1 MDLLEQYFPNL
12 SYEQIQQFSQLNIL
26 FRDLNVKI
34 NLVSRKDID
43 FLVERHIIHSL
54 AIAKFHRFKT
64 KTEILDVGTGG
75 GFPGIP
81 LSIFFPNVKFYL
93 IDSIGKK
100 IDAVQNGMIALNAL
114 SDSENRYSAVI
125 IEDQLPLMDPSNLIK
140 QLEHYSK
147 TPIIA
152 IVRSDK
158 RRSEILT
165 DFENGLSGWF
175 EPKGSSV
182 EHFNDLLDS
191 CYTFINFSRSLNKN
205 QRLQINSHGLGTI
218 LGVSDS
224 MQKIYTLLLQ
234 IQEKDVITI
243 LYGESGTGKNLTAK
257 FMHDTSKRSKKPL
270 ISVNC
275 PAIPS
280 ELLESELFG
289 HEKGSFTGAD
299 EKKDGKFLV
308 ANGGTIFL
316 DEIGDMSTS
325 LQAKILRVL
334 ESGEIE
340 RVGGAETHTVNVRV
354 ISATN
359 QDLNEKIKEGK
370 FREDL
375 FHRINVFPV
384 TLPPLRERK
393 VDIPLLTYAIF
404 KALKKKHNL
413 NVSYIEPKAI
423 DRLIDYSWP
432 GNVREL
438 ENTLE
443 RALLIC
449 NDKFLTEKDLGAVLD
464 EKEEVIE
471 SQKEPEP
478 DETITD
484 EQQQESIKPK
494 FEEPDGISNDLKN
507 EKIESPKI
515 ATLKE
520 IEMEAIKSSVER
532 NKWNMTT
539 TAEELGI
546 SRMTLYRKLEQYGL
560 RGKE

>member
-1 MDLLEQYFPNL
+1 MADPILYVGDSLDIK
-12 SYEQIQQFSQLNIL
+12 QILNESS
-26 FRDLNVKI
+26 KQ
-34 NLVSRKDID
+34 
-43 FLVERHIIHSL
+43 
-54 AIAKFHRFKT
+54 
-64 KTEILDVGTGG
+64 
-75 GFPGIP
+75 
-81 LSIFFPNVKFYL
+81 
-93 IDSIGKK
+93 

-114 SDSENRYSAVI
+114 SDSANKYSAVI

-158 RRSEILT
+158 RRSEILN

-175 EPKGSSV
+175 EPKRSSI

-191 CYTFINFSRSLNKN
+191 CNTFINFSRGLNKN
-205 QRLQINSHGLGTI
+205 HRLQINSHGLGTI

-257 FMHDTSKRSKKPL
+257 FMHDTSKRNKKPL

-299 EKKDGKFLV
+299 EKKDGKFLI

-404 KALKKKHNL
+404 KTLKKKHNL
-413 NVSYIEPKAI
+413 SVSYIGPKAI

-449 NDKFLTEKDLGAVLD
+449 NNKYLTEKDLGSVLD
-464 EKEEVIE
+464 EKETAIE
-471 SQKEPEP
+471 SQKEPVKNEIV
-478 DETITD
+478 D
-484 EQQQESIKPK
+484 K
-494 FEEPDGISNDLKN
+494 DLKEINTPSVN
-507 EKIESPKI
+507 ETHHSSNIETVIEQVSTQKI

-560 RGKE
+560 RSKEQ

>member
-1 MDLLEQYFPNL
+1 MDPILYVGDSFDIKQV
-12 SYEQIQQFSQLNIL
+12 LNE
-26 FRDLNVKI
+26 
-34 NLVSRKDID
+34 S
-43 FLVERHIIHSL
+43 
-54 AIAKFHRFKT
+54 
-64 KTEILDVGTGG
+64 
-75 GFPGIP
+75 
-81 LSIFFPNVKFYL
+81 
-93 IDSIGKK
+93 GKK

-114 SDSENRYSAVI
+114 SDSENKYSAVI

-165 DFENGLSGWF
+165 DFDNGLSGWF

-182 EHFNDLLDS
+182 EHFNNLLDS
-191 CYTFINFSRSLNKN
+191 CYTFINFSRALNKN

-257 FMHDTSKRSKKPL
+257 FMHDTSKRNKKPL

-413 NVSYIEPKAI
+413 NVSYIAPKAI

-449 NDKFLTEKDLGAVLD
+449 NNKFLTEKDLGAVLD

-478 DETITD
+478 VETKVD
-484 EQQQESIKPK
+484 EQQQETIKPK
-494 FEEPDGISNDLKN
+494 IEEPNNLSNDLN
-507 EKIESPKI
+507 SETLEPPKI

>member
-1 MDLLEQYFPNL
+1 MIDP
-12 SYEQIQQFSQLNIL
+12 IL
-26 FRDLNVKI
+26 Y
-34 NLVSRKDID
+34 
-43 FLVERHIIHSL
+43 
-54 AIAKFHRFKT
+54 
-64 KTEILDVGTGG
+64 VG
-75 GFPGIP
+75 
-81 LSIFFPNVKFYL
+81 
-93 IDSIGKK
+93 DSIDIKQILNESGKK

-114 SDSENRYSAVI
+114 ADSENRYSAVI

-165 DFENGLSGWF
+165 DFDNGLSGWF

-182 EHFNDLLDS
+182 EHFNELIDS
-191 CYTFINFSRSLNKN
+191 CSTFINFSRGLNKN
-205 QRLQINSHGLGTI
+205 QRRQINSHGLSTI

-270 ISVNC
+270 VSVNC

-340 RVGGAETHTVNVRV
+340 RVGGAETHKVDVRV

-359 QDLNEKIKEGK
+359 QDLNEKIKEGD

-404 KALKKKHNL
+404 KALKKKHSL
-413 NVSYIEPKAI
+413 NVAYIAPKAI

-449 NDKFLTEKDLGAVLD
+449 NNKYLTEEDLGSVLD
-464 EKEEVIE
+464 EKETIIE
-471 SQKEPEP
+471 AQKEPATIEP
-478 DETITD
+478 GLE
-484 EQQQESIKPK
+484 
-494 FEEPDGISNDLKN
+494 EEPEKSPSVSSDAVIKTVTDSNPVL
-507 EKIESPKI
+507 KI

>member
-1 MDLLEQYFPNL
+1 MDPILYVGDSFDIKQV
-12 SYEQIQQFSQLNIL
+12 LNE
-26 FRDLNVKI
+26 
-34 NLVSRKDID
+34 S
-43 FLVERHIIHSL
+43 
-54 AIAKFHRFKT
+54 
-64 KTEILDVGTGG
+64 
-75 GFPGIP
+75 
-81 LSIFFPNVKFYL
+81 
-93 IDSIGKK
+93 GKK

-114 SDSENRYSAVI
+114 SDSENKYSAVI

-165 DFENGLSGWF
+165 DFDNGLSGWF

-191 CYTFINFSRSLNKN
+191 CYTFINFSRALNKN

-257 FMHDTSKRSKKPL
+257 FMHDTSKRNKKPL

-413 NVSYIEPKAI
+413 NVSYIAPKAI

-449 NDKFLTEKDLGAVLD
+449 NNKFLTEKDLGAVLD

-478 DETITD
+478 VETITD
-484 EQQQESIKPK
+484 EEQQEAIKPK
-494 FEEPDGISNDLKN
+494 FEEPDGISNDLNN

>member
-1 MDLLEQYFPNL
+1 MTDPILYVGD
-12 SYEQIQQFSQLNIL
+12 SSDVKNIL
-26 FRDLNVKI
+26 
-34 NLVSRKDID
+34 
-43 FLVERHIIHSL
+43 VES
-54 AIAKFHRFKT
+54 
-64 KTEILDVGTGG
+64 
-75 GFPGIP
+75 
-81 LSIFFPNVKFYL
+81 N
-93 IDSIGKK
+93 KK

-147 TPIIA
+147 TPVIA
-152 IVRSDK
+152 IIRSDK
-158 RRSEILT
+158 RRSEILN

-175 EPKGSSV
+175 EPKKSSI

-191 CYTFINFSRSLNKN
+191 CNTFINFSRGLNKN
-205 QRLQINSHGLGTI
+205 HRIQINSHGLGTI

-257 FMHDTSKRSKKPL
+257 FMHDTSKRNKKPL

-375 FHRINVFPV
+375 FHRINVFPL

-404 KALKKKHNL
+404 KTLKKKHNL
-413 NVSYIEPKAI
+413 SVSYIGPKAM

-449 NDKFLTEKDLGAVLD
+449 NNKFLTIDDLGSVLD
-464 EKEEVIE
+464 EKEIGIE
-471 SQKEPEP
+471 TKKETFESNIDDQNQDKVVNTSIDKALSQNEN
-478 DETITD
+478 ETTV
-484 EQQQESIKPK
+484 EQI
-494 FEEPDGISNDLKN
+494 F
-507 EKIESPKI
+507 SPKI

-520 IEMEAIKSSVER
+520 IEMEAIKLSVER

>member
-1 MDLLEQYFPNL
+1 MDPVLYVGD
-12 SYEQIQQFSQLNIL
+12 SYDIKQILN
-26 FRDLNVKI
+26 D
-34 NLVSRKDID
+34 SGKD
-43 FLVERHIIHSL
+43 
-54 AIAKFHRFKT
+54 
-64 KTEILDVGTGG
+64 
-75 GFPGIP
+75 
-81 LSIFFPNVKFYL
+81 
-93 IDSIGKK
+93 

-114 SDSENRYSAVI
+114 SDIENKYSAVI

-158 RRSEILT
+158 RRSEILK
-165 DFENGLSGWF
+165 DFDNGLSGWF
-175 EPKGSSV
+175 EPKGSSL
-182 EHFNDLLDS
+182 EHLNDLIDS
-191 CYTFINFSRSLNKN
+191 CSTFINFSRSLSKN
-205 QRLQINSHGLGTI
+205 HRSQINSHGLGTI

-243 LYGESGTGKNLTAK
+243 LYGDSGTGKNLTAK

-340 RVGGAETHTVNVRV
+340 RVGGAETHTVDVRV

-359 QDLNEKIKEGK
+359 QNLNEKIKEGK

-384 TLPPLRERK
+384 TLPPLMERK

-404 KALKKKHNL
+404 KTLKKKHNL

-449 NDKFLTEKDLGAVLD
+449 NNKYLTENDLGSVLD
-464 EKEEVIE
+464 EKETIIDTKKELIDAEVVPTQDQKSTVNSNIE
-471 SQKEPEP
+471 SANTNPENIIP
-478 DETITD
+478 NVIT
-484 EQQQESIKPK
+484 KPQ
-494 FEEPDGISNDLKN
+494 
-507 EKIESPKI
+507 I

-539 TAEELGI
+539 TSEELGI

-560 RGKE
+560 RSKD

>member
-1 MDLLEQYFPNL
+1 MDTILYVGD
-12 SYEQIQQFSQLNIL
+12 SY
-26 FRDLNVKI
+26 DVKE
-34 NLVSRKDID
+34 V
-43 FLVERHIIHSL
+43 L
-54 AIAKFHRFKT
+54 AGSNRR
-64 KTEILDVGTGG
+64 
-75 GFPGIP
+75 
-81 LSIFFPNVKFYL
+81 
-93 IDSIGKK
+93 

-114 SDSENRYSAVI
+114 SDSANKYSAVI

-147 TPIIA
+147 TPVIA

-158 RRSEILT
+158 RREEILT

-175 EPKGSSV
+175 EPKGSSI
-182 EHFNDLLDS
+182 EHFNELLDS
-191 CYTFINFSRSLNKN
+191 CSTFINFSRALSKN
-205 QRLQINSHGLGTI
+205 HRLQINSHGLGTI

-299 EKKDGKFLV
+299 ERKDGKFLI

-340 RVGGAETHTVNVRV
+340 RVGGAETHTVDVRV

-359 QDLNEKIKEGK
+359 QDLNEKIKDGK

-413 NVSYIEPKAI
+413 GVTYIDPKAI

-449 NDKFLTEKDLGAVLD
+449 NNKYLTEDDLGSVLD
-464 EKEEVIE
+464 EKEKNI
-471 SQKEPEP
+471 EPEKQTQAEEVTEDAVTTDASP
-478 DETITD
+478 SELQPQAAETPVT
-484 EQQQESIKPK
+484 
-494 FEEPDGISNDLKN
+494 
-507 EKIESPKI
+507 KI

-560 RGKE
+560 RSKD

>member
-1 MDLLEQYFPNL
+1 MTDP
-12 SYEQIQQFSQLNIL
+12 IL
-26 FRDLNVKI
+26 YVGDSSDVKK
-34 NLVSRKDID
+34 V
-43 FLVERHIIHSL
+43 
-54 AIAKFHRFKT
+54 
-64 KTEILDVGTGG
+64 
-75 GFPGIP
+75 
-81 LSIFFPNVKFYL
+81 L
-93 IDSIGKK
+93 IESNKK

-114 SDSENRYSAVI
+114 SDSENKYSAVI

-147 TPIIA
+147 TPVIA
-152 IVRSDK
+152 IIRSDK
-158 RRSEILT
+158 RRSEILN

-175 EPKGSSV
+175 DPKESSI

-191 CYTFINFSRSLNKN
+191 CNTFINFSRRLNKN
-205 QRLQINSHGLGTI
+205 HRIQINSHGLGTI

-257 FMHDTSKRSKKPL
+257 FMHDTSKRNKKPL

-404 KALKKKHNL
+404 KTLKKKHNL
-413 NVSYIEPKAI
+413 GVSYIGPKAI

-449 NDKFLTEKDLGAVLD
+449 NNKFLTEDDLGSVLD
-464 EKEEVIE
+464 EKETIIE
-471 SQKEPEP
+471 AQKETVENHIDHQDQDKIISPNI
-478 DETITD
+478 DESLRQNKDQTATGQIAST
-484 EQQQESIKPK
+484 
-494 FEEPDGISNDLKN
+494 
-507 EKIESPKI
+507 KI

-520 IEMEAIKSSVER
+520 IEMEAIKSSIER

-539 TAEELGI
+539 TADELGI

-560 RGKE
+560 RGKEQ

>member
-1 MDLLEQYFPNL
+1 MDTILYVGD
-12 SYEQIQQFSQLNIL
+12 SY
-26 FRDLNVKI
+26 DVKE
-34 NLVSRKDID
+34 V
-43 FLVERHIIHSL
+43 L
-54 AIAKFHRFKT
+54 AGSNRR
-64 KTEILDVGTGG
+64 
-75 GFPGIP
+75 
-81 LSIFFPNVKFYL
+81 
-93 IDSIGKK
+93 

-114 SDSENRYSAVI
+114 SDSANKYSAVI

-147 TPIIA
+147 TPVIA

-158 RRSEILT
+158 RREEILT

-175 EPKGSSV
+175 EPKGSSI
-182 EHFNDLLDS
+182 EHFNELLDNCNTFIGCS
-191 CYTFINFSRSLNKN
+191 TFINFSRALSKN

-299 EKKDGKFLV
+299 ERKDGKFLI

-340 RVGGAETHTVNVRV
+340 RVGGAETHTVDVRV

-359 QDLNEKIKEGK
+359 QDLNEKIKDGK

-413 NVSYIEPKAI
+413 GVTYIDPKAI

-449 NDKFLTEKDLGAVLD
+449 NNKYLTEDDLGSVLD
-464 EKEEVIE
+464 EKEKNIAPEKQTQAEEVTE
-471 SQKEPEP
+471 DAVTTDASPSELQPQAA
-478 DETITD
+478 ETPVT
-484 EQQQESIKPK
+484 
-494 FEEPDGISNDLKN
+494 
-507 EKIESPKI
+507 KI

-560 RGKE
+560 RSKD

>member
-1 MDLLEQYFPNL
+1 MTDP
-12 SYEQIQQFSQLNIL
+12 IL
-26 FRDLNVKI
+26 Y
-34 NLVSRKDID
+34 
-43 FLVERHIIHSL
+43 
-54 AIAKFHRFKT
+54 
-64 KTEILDVGTGG
+64 VG
-75 GFPGIP
+75 
-81 LSIFFPNVKFYL
+81 
-93 IDSIGKK
+93 DSIDIKQILNESGKK
-100 IDAVQNGMIALNAL
+100 IDTVQNGMIALNAL
-114 SDSENRYSAVI
+114 ADSENRYSAVI

-165 DFENGLSGWF
+165 DFDNGLSGWF

-182 EHFNDLLDS
+182 EHFNELIDS
-191 CYTFINFSRSLNKN
+191 CSTFINFSRGLNKN
-205 QRLQINSHGLGTI
+205 QRRQINSHGLSTI

-270 ISVNC
+270 VSVNC

-340 RVGGAETHTVNVRV
+340 RVGGAETHTVDVRV

-359 QDLNEKIKEGK
+359 QDLNEKIKEGD

-404 KALKKKHNL
+404 KSLKKKHSL
-413 NVSYIEPKAI
+413 NVAYIAPKAI

-449 NDKFLTEKDLGAVLD
+449 NNKYLTEEDLGSVLD
-464 EKEEVIE
+464 EKETIIE
-471 SQKEPEP
+471 AQKEPATIEP
-478 DETITD
+478 GLE
-484 EQQQESIKPK
+484 
-494 FEEPDGISNDLKN
+494 EEPEKSPSVSSDAVIETVTDSNPVL
-507 EKIESPKI
+507 KI

>member
-1 MDLLEQYFPNL
+1 MDPILYVGDSFDIKQV
-12 SYEQIQQFSQLNIL
+12 LNE
-26 FRDLNVKI
+26 
-34 NLVSRKDID
+34 S
-43 FLVERHIIHSL
+43 
-54 AIAKFHRFKT
+54 
-64 KTEILDVGTGG
+64 
-75 GFPGIP
+75 
-81 LSIFFPNVKFYL
+81 
-93 IDSIGKK
+93 GKK

-114 SDSENRYSAVI
+114 SDSENKYSAVI

-165 DFENGLSGWF
+165 DFDNGLSGWF

-182 EHFNDLLDS
+182 EHFNNLLDS
-191 CYTFINFSRSLNKN
+191 CYTFINFSRALNKN

-413 NVSYIEPKAI
+413 NVSYIAPKAI

-449 NDKFLTEKDLGAVLD
+449 NNKFLTEKDLGAVLD

-478 DETITD
+478 VETIID
-484 EQQQESIKPK
+484 EQQQEAIKPK
-494 FEEPDGISNDLKN
+494 FEEPDGISNNLNN

>member
-1 MDLLEQYFPNL
+1 MDPILYVGDSFDIKQV
-12 SYEQIQQFSQLNIL
+12 LNE
-26 FRDLNVKI
+26 
-34 NLVSRKDID
+34 S
-43 FLVERHIIHSL
+43 
-54 AIAKFHRFKT
+54 
-64 KTEILDVGTGG
+64 
-75 GFPGIP
+75 
-81 LSIFFPNVKFYL
+81 
-93 IDSIGKK
+93 GKK

-114 SDSENRYSAVI
+114 SDSENKYSAVI

-165 DFENGLSGWF
+165 DFDNGLSGWF

-182 EHFNDLLDS
+182 EHFNNLLDS
-191 CYTFINFSRSLNKN
+191 CYTFINFSRALNKN

-257 FMHDTSKRSKKPL
+257 FMHDTSKRNKKPL

-413 NVSYIEPKAI
+413 NVSYIAPKAI

-449 NDKFLTEKDLGAVLD
+449 NNKFLTEEDLGAVLD

-471 SQKEPEP
+471 SQKVPEHV
-478 DETITD
+478 ENIVD
-484 EQQQESIKPK
+484 EQQQGAVKPK
-494 FEEPDGISNDLKN
+494 FEEPDSISNDLKN
-507 EKIESPKI
+507 EEIESHKI

>member
-1 MDLLEQYFPNL
+1 MDTVLYVGDSF
-12 SYEQIQQFSQLNIL
+12 
-26 FRDLNVKI
+26 
-34 NLVSRKDID
+34 DIKQTVAESD
-43 FLVERHIIHSL
+43 
-54 AIAKFHRFKT
+54 
-64 KTEILDVGTGG
+64 
-75 GFPGIP
+75 
-81 LSIFFPNVKFYL
+81 
-93 IDSIGKK
+93 KK

-114 SDSENRYSAVI
+114 SDRANKYSAVI

-147 TPIIA
+147 TPVIA
-152 IVRSDK
+152 IIRSDK
-158 RRSEILT
+158 RRSEILA

-182 EHFNDLLDS
+182 EHFNELLNS
-191 CYTFINFSRSLNKN
+191 CSTFISFSRGLSKN
-205 QRLQINSHGLGTI
+205 QRLQVNSHGLGTI

-243 LYGESGTGKNLTAK
+243 LHGESGTGKNLTAK
-257 FMHDTSKRSKKPL
+257 FMHDTSKRSKNPL

-299 EKKDGKFLV
+299 ERKDGKFLI

-316 DEIGDMSTS
+316 DEIGDMSSS

-340 RVGGAETHTVNVRV
+340 RVGGAETHIVDVRV

-359 QDLNEKIKEGK
+359 QDLNEKIQEGK

-375 FHRINVFPV
+375 YHRINVFPV
-384 TLPPLRERK
+384 TLPPLRDRK

-404 KALKKKHNL
+404 KLLKKKHNL
-413 NVSYIEPKAI
+413 SVSYISPKAI

-449 NDKFLTEKDLGAVLD
+449 NNTYLTEKDLGSVLD
-464 EKEEVIE
+464 EKENTIATVKKTIIDQETQETDANEITQTE
-471 SQKEPEP
+471 SQKTPKA
-478 DETITD
+478 IT
-484 EQQQESIKPK
+484 
-494 FEEPDGISNDLKN
+494 
-507 EKIESPKI
+507 KI

-520 IEMEAIKSSVER
+520 IEMEAIKLSVER
-532 NKWNMTT
+532 NKWNMTI

-560 RGKE
+560 RSKN

>member
-1 MDLLEQYFPNL
+1 MIDPILYVGDSFDVK
-12 SYEQIQQFSQLNIL
+12 QILNE
-26 FRDLNVKI
+26 
-34 NLVSRKDID
+34 S
-43 FLVERHIIHSL
+43 
-54 AIAKFHRFKT
+54 
-64 KTEILDVGTGG
+64 
-75 GFPGIP
+75 
-81 LSIFFPNVKFYL
+81 
-93 IDSIGKK
+93 GKR

-114 SDSENRYSAVI
+114 ADSENRYSAVI

-165 DFENGLSGWF
+165 DFDNGLSGWF

-182 EHFNDLLDS
+182 EHFNELIDS
-191 CYTFINFSRSLNKN
+191 CSTFINFSRGLNKN
-205 QRLQINSHGLGTI
+205 QRRQINSHGLSTI

-270 ISVNC
+270 VSVNC

-340 RVGGAETHTVNVRV
+340 RVGGAETHTVDVRV

-359 QDLNEKIKEGK
+359 QDLNEKIKEGE

-384 TLPPLRERK
+384 TLPPLRDRK

-404 KALKKKHNL
+404 KSLKKKHSL
-413 NVSYIEPKAI
+413 NVAYIAPKAI

-449 NDKFLTEKDLGAVLD
+449 NNKYLTEEDLGAVLD
-464 EKEEVIE
+464 EKETIIDA
-471 SQKEPEP
+471 QKERDTIKPGLEEEPEKNP
-478 DETITD
+478 PLNSDAVVETITD
-484 EQQQESIKPK
+484 
-494 FEEPDGISNDLKN
+494 SNPIL
-507 EKIESPKI
+507 KI

-520 IEMEAIKSSVER
+520 IEMDAIKSSVER
-532 NKWNMTT
+532 NKWNMTS

>member
-1 MDLLEQYFPNL
+1 MDTVLYVGDSF
-12 SYEQIQQFSQLNIL
+12 
-26 FRDLNVKI
+26 
-34 NLVSRKDID
+34 DIKQTVAESD
-43 FLVERHIIHSL
+43 
-54 AIAKFHRFKT
+54 
-64 KTEILDVGTGG
+64 
-75 GFPGIP
+75 
-81 LSIFFPNVKFYL
+81 
-93 IDSIGKK
+93 KK

-114 SDSENRYSAVI
+114 SDRGNKYSAVI

-147 TPIIA
+147 TPVIA
-152 IVRSDK
+152 IIRSDK
-158 RRSEILT
+158 RRSEILA

-182 EHFNDLLDS
+182 EHFNELLNS
-191 CYTFINFSRSLNKN
+191 CSTFISFSRGLSKN
-205 QRLQINSHGLGTI
+205 QRLQVNSHGLGTI

-243 LYGESGTGKNLTAK
+243 LHGESGTGKNLTAK
-257 FMHDTSKRSKKPL
+257 FMHDTSKRSKNPL

-299 EKKDGKFLV
+299 ERKDGKFLI

-316 DEIGDMSTS
+316 DEIGDMSSS

-340 RVGGAETHTVNVRV
+340 RVGGAETHIVDVRV

-359 QDLNEKIKEGK
+359 QDLNEKIQEGK

-375 FHRINVFPV
+375 YHRINVFPV
-384 TLPPLRERK
+384 TLPPLRDRK

-404 KALKKKHNL
+404 KLLKKKHNL
-413 NVSYIEPKAI
+413 SVSYISPKAI

-449 NDKFLTEKDLGAVLD
+449 NNTYLTEKDLGSVLD
-464 EKEEVIE
+464 EKENTIATVKKTIIDQETQETDANEITQTE
-471 SQKEPEP
+471 SQKTPKA
-478 DETITD
+478 IT
-484 EQQQESIKPK
+484 
-494 FEEPDGISNDLKN
+494 
-507 EKIESPKI
+507 KI

-520 IEMEAIKSSVER
+520 IEMEAIKLSVER
-532 NKWNMTT
+532 NKWNMTI

-560 RGKE
+560 RSKN

>member
-1 MDLLEQYFPNL
+1 MDPILYVGDSFDIKQV
-12 SYEQIQQFSQLNIL
+12 LNE
-26 FRDLNVKI
+26 
-34 NLVSRKDID
+34 S
-43 FLVERHIIHSL
+43 
-54 AIAKFHRFKT
+54 
-64 KTEILDVGTGG
+64 
-75 GFPGIP
+75 
-81 LSIFFPNVKFYL
+81 
-93 IDSIGKK
+93 GKK

-114 SDSENRYSAVI
+114 SDSENKYSAVI

-158 RRSEILT
+158 RRSEILI
-165 DFENGLSGWF
+165 DFDNGLSGWF

-182 EHFNDLLDS
+182 EHFNNLLDS
-191 CYTFINFSRSLNKN
+191 CYTFINFSRALNKN

-257 FMHDTSKRSKKPL
+257 FMHDTSKRNKKPL

-404 KALKKKHNL
+404 KTLKKKHNL
-413 NVSYIEPKAI
+413 NVSYIAPKAI

-443 RALLIC
+443 RSLLIC
-449 NDKFLTEKDLGAVLD
+449 NNKYLTEKDLGAVLD

-471 SQKEPEP
+471 SQKESEP
-478 DETITD
+478 VETTAD
-484 EQQQESIKPK
+484 EQQKETIKPK
-494 FEEPDGISNDLKN
+494 FEETDGLSNDLNN
-507 EKIESPKI
+507 EKIETPKI

>member
-1 MDLLEQYFPNL
+1 MADPILYVGDSLDIK
-12 SYEQIQQFSQLNIL
+12 QILNESS
-26 FRDLNVKI
+26 KQ
-34 NLVSRKDID
+34 
-43 FLVERHIIHSL
+43 
-54 AIAKFHRFKT
+54 
-64 KTEILDVGTGG
+64 
-75 GFPGIP
+75 
-81 LSIFFPNVKFYL
+81 
-93 IDSIGKK
+93 

-114 SDSENRYSAVI
+114 SDSANKYSAVI

-158 RRSEILT
+158 RRSEILN

-175 EPKGSSV
+175 EPKRSSI

-191 CYTFINFSRSLNKN
+191 CNTFINFSRGLNKN
-205 QRLQINSHGLGTI
+205 HRLQINSHGLGTI

-257 FMHDTSKRSKKPL
+257 FMHDTSKRNKKPL

-299 EKKDGKFLV
+299 EKKDGKFLI

-404 KALKKKHNL
+404 KTLKKKHNL
-413 NVSYIEPKAI
+413 SVSYIGPKAI

-449 NDKFLTEKDLGAVLD
+449 NNKYLTEKDLGSVLD
-464 EKEEVIE
+464 EKETAIE
-471 SQKEPEP
+471 SQKEPVTSEIV
-478 DETITD
+478 D
-484 EQQQESIKPK
+484 K
-494 FEEPDGISNDLKN
+494 DLKEINTPSVN
-507 EKIESPKI
+507 ETHHSSNIETVIEQVSTQKI

-560 RGKE
+560 RSKEQ

>member
-1 MDLLEQYFPNL
+1 MIDPILYVGDSFDVK
-12 SYEQIQQFSQLNIL
+12 QILNES
-26 FRDLNVKI
+26 D
-34 NLVSRKDID
+34 
-43 FLVERHIIHSL
+43 
-54 AIAKFHRFKT
+54 
-64 KTEILDVGTGG
+64 
-75 GFPGIP
+75 
-81 LSIFFPNVKFYL
+81 
-93 IDSIGKK
+93 KK

-114 SDSENRYSAVI
+114 ADSENRYSAVI

-165 DFENGLSGWF
+165 DFDNGLSGWF

-182 EHFNDLLDS
+182 EHLNELIDS
-191 CYTFINFSRSLNKN
+191 CSTFINFSRGLNKN
-205 QRLQINSHGLGTI
+205 QRQQINSHGLSTI

-270 ISVNC
+270 VSVNC

-340 RVGGAETHTVNVRV
+340 RVGGAETHTVDVRV

-359 QDLNEKIKEGK
+359 QDLNEKIKEGE

-404 KALKKKHNL
+404 KSLKKKHSL
-413 NVSYIEPKAI
+413 DVAYIAPKAI

-449 NDKFLTEKDLGAVLD
+449 NNKYLTEEDLGSVLD
-464 EKEEVIE
+464 EKETIIE
-471 SQKEPEP
+471 AQKEPTTIEHALEKESERSSSLNS
-478 DETITD
+478 DAVIETITD
-484 EQQQESIKPK
+484 
-494 FEEPDGISNDLKN
+494 SNPVL
-507 EKIESPKI
+507 KI

-560 RGKE
+560 RGKD

>member
-1 MDLLEQYFPNL
+1 
-12 SYEQIQQFSQLNIL
+12 
-26 FRDLNVKI
+26 
-34 NLVSRKDID
+34 
-43 FLVERHIIHSL
+43 
-54 AIAKFHRFKT
+54 
-64 KTEILDVGTGG
+64 
-75 GFPGIP
+75 
-81 LSIFFPNVKFYL
+81 
-93 IDSIGKK
+93 
-100 IDAVQNGMIALNAL
+100 
-114 SDSENRYSAVI
+114 
-125 IEDQLPLMDPSNLIK
+125 
-140 QLEHYSK
+140 
-147 TPIIA
+147 
-152 IVRSDK
+152 
-158 RRSEILT
+158 
-165 DFENGLSGWF
+165 
-175 EPKGSSV
+175 
-182 EHFNDLLDS
+182 
-191 CYTFINFSRSLNKN
+191 
-205 QRLQINSHGLGTI
+205 
-218 LGVSDS
+218 
-224 MQKIYTLLLQ
+224 
-234 IQEKDVITI
+234 
-243 LYGESGTGKNLTAK
+243 
-257 FMHDTSKRSKKPL
+257 MHDTSKRSKKPL

-299 EKKDGKFLV
+299 ERKDGKFLI

-340 RVGGAETHTVNVRV
+340 RVGGAETHTVDVRV

-359 QDLNEKIKEGK
+359 QDLNEKIKDGK

-384 TLPPLRERK
+384 TLPPLRERR

-413 NVSYIEPKAI
+413 SVTYINPKAI

-449 NDKFLTEKDLGAVLD
+449 NNKYLTEDDLGSVLD
-464 EKEEVIE
+464 EKEKNI
-471 SQKEPEP
+471 EPEK
-478 DETITD
+478 
-484 EQQQESIKPK
+484 QNQA
-494 FEEPDGISNDLKN
+494 EEIAEDAVTTG
-507 EKIESPKI
+507 ESPADLQPQVAETLVTKI

-560 RGKE
+560 RSKD

>member
-1 MDLLEQYFPNL
+1 
-12 SYEQIQQFSQLNIL
+12 
-26 FRDLNVKI
+26 
-34 NLVSRKDID
+34 
-43 FLVERHIIHSL
+43 
-54 AIAKFHRFKT
+54 
-64 KTEILDVGTGG
+64 
-75 GFPGIP
+75 
-81 LSIFFPNVKFYL
+81 
-93 IDSIGKK
+93 
-100 IDAVQNGMIALNAL
+100 
-114 SDSENRYSAVI
+114 
-125 IEDQLPLMDPSNLIK
+125 MDPSNLIK

-147 TPIIA
+147 TPVIA

-158 RRSEILT
+158 RREEILT

-175 EPKGSSV
+175 EPKGSSI
-182 EHFNDLLDS
+182 EHFNELLDS
-191 CYTFINFSRSLNKN
+191 CSTFINFSRGLGKN
-205 QRLQINSHGLGTI
+205 HRLQINSHGLGTI

-299 EKKDGKFLV
+299 ERKDGKFLI

-340 RVGGAETHTVNVRV
+340 RVGGAETHTVDVRV

-359 QDLNEKIKEGK
+359 QDLNEKIKDGK

-384 TLPPLRERK
+384 TLPPLRERR

-413 NVSYIEPKAI
+413 SVAYIDPKAI

-449 NDKFLTEKDLGAVLD
+449 NNKYLKEDDLGSVLD
-464 EKEEVIE
+464 EKENNIDQDKQPQVEVITE
-471 SQKEPEP
+471 
-478 DETITD
+478 DAVATD
-484 EQQQESIKPK
+484 E
-494 FEEPDGISNDLKN
+494 
-507 EKIESPKI
+507 SPVALQPQVPETPVTKI

-520 IEMEAIKSSVER
+520 IEMEAIKSSIER

-560 RGKE
+560 RSKDQ

>member
-1 MDLLEQYFPNL
+1 MDTILYVGD
-12 SYEQIQQFSQLNIL
+12 SYDVKQI
-26 FRDLNVKI
+26 
-34 NLVSRKDID
+34 
-43 FLVERHIIHSL
+43 
-54 AIAKFHRFKT
+54 IA
-64 KTEILDVGTGG
+64 E
-75 GFPGIP
+75 
-81 LSIFFPNVKFYL
+81 SN
-93 IDSIGKK
+93 KK

-114 SDSENRYSAVI
+114 SDSENKYSAVI

-158 RRSEILT
+158 RRAEILT

-175 EPKGSSV
+175 EPKESSI
-182 EHFNDLLDS
+182 EHFNHLLDS
-191 CYTFINFSRSLNKN
+191 CSTFIGFSRALSKN
-205 QRLQINSHGLGTI
+205 HRIQINSHGLGTI

-257 FMHDTSKRSKKPL
+257 FMHDTSKRNKKPL

-299 EKKDGKFLV
+299 ERKDGKFLI

-316 DEIGDMSTS
+316 DEIGDMSSS

-340 RVGGAETHTVNVRV
+340 RVGGAETHTVDVRV

-359 QDLNEKIKEGK
+359 QDLNTKINDGT

-384 TLPPLRERK
+384 TLPPLRDRK

-404 KALKKKHNL
+404 KTLKKKHNL
-413 NVSYIEPKAI
+413 SVSYIDPKAI

-449 NDKFLTEKDLGAVLD
+449 NNKYLDEKDLGSVLD
-464 EKEEVIE
+464 EKE
-471 SQKEPEP
+471 
-478 DETITD
+478 TIIND
-484 EQQQESIKPK
+484 SIKIGESETTQETLINQTDK
-494 FEEPDGISNDLKN
+494 QKTEEKTLTIKTT
-507 EKIESPKI
+507 KI

-520 IEMEAIKSSVER
+520 IEMEAIKSSIER

>member
-1 MDLLEQYFPNL
+1 MIDP
-12 SYEQIQQFSQLNIL
+12 IL
-26 FRDLNVKI
+26 Y
-34 NLVSRKDID
+34 
-43 FLVERHIIHSL
+43 
-54 AIAKFHRFKT
+54 
-64 KTEILDVGTGG
+64 VG
-75 GFPGIP
+75 
-81 LSIFFPNVKFYL
+81 
-93 IDSIGKK
+93 DSIDIKQILNESGKK

-114 SDSENRYSAVI
+114 ADSENRYSAVI

-165 DFENGLSGWF
+165 DFDNGLSGWF

-182 EHFNDLLDS
+182 EHFNELIDS
-191 CYTFINFSRSLNKN
+191 CSTFINFSRGLNKN
-205 QRLQINSHGLGTI
+205 QRRQINSHGLSTI

-270 ISVNC
+270 VSVNC

-340 RVGGAETHTVNVRV
+340 RVGGAETHKVDVRV

-359 QDLNEKIKEGK
+359 QDLNEKIKEGD

-404 KALKKKHNL
+404 KSLKKKHSL
-413 NVSYIEPKAI
+413 NVAYIAPKAI

-449 NDKFLTEKDLGAVLD
+449 NNKYLTEKDLGAVLD
-464 EKEEVIE
+464 EKETIIE
-471 SQKEPEP
+471 AQKEPTTI
-478 DETITD
+478 ETGL
-484 EQQQESIKPK
+484 E
-494 FEEPDGISNDLKN
+494 EEPEKSPSVSSDAVIETVTDSNPVL
-507 EKIESPKI
+507 KI

>member
-1 MDLLEQYFPNL
+1 MDTILYVGD
-12 SYEQIQQFSQLNIL
+12 SY
-26 FRDLNVKI
+26 DVKE
-34 NLVSRKDID
+34 V
-43 FLVERHIIHSL
+43 L
-54 AIAKFHRFKT
+54 AGSNRR
-64 KTEILDVGTGG
+64 
-75 GFPGIP
+75 
-81 LSIFFPNVKFYL
+81 
-93 IDSIGKK
+93 

-114 SDSENRYSAVI
+114 SDSANKYSAVI

-147 TPIIA
+147 TPVIA

-158 RRSEILT
+158 RREEILT

-175 EPKGSSV
+175 EPKRSSI
-182 EHFNDLLDS
+182 EHFNELLDS
-191 CYTFINFSRSLNKN
+191 CSTFINFSRALSKN
-205 QRLQINSHGLGTI
+205 HRLQTNSHGLGTI

-299 EKKDGKFLV
+299 ERKDGKFLI

-340 RVGGAETHTVNVRV
+340 RVGGAETHTVDVRV

-359 QDLNEKIKEGK
+359 QDLNEKIKDGK

-413 NVSYIEPKAI
+413 AVTYIDPNAI

-449 NDKFLTEKDLGAVLD
+449 NNKYLTEDDLGSVLD
-464 EKEEVIE
+464 EKEKNI
-471 SQKEPEP
+471 EPEKQTQAKEVTEDAVTTDASP
-478 DETITD
+478 SELQPQATETPIT
-484 EQQQESIKPK
+484 
-494 FEEPDGISNDLKN
+494 
-507 EKIESPKI
+507 KI

-560 RGKE
+560 RSKD

>member
-1 MDLLEQYFPNL
+1 MDPILYVGDSFDIK
-12 SYEQIQQFSQLNIL
+12 QILNE
-26 FRDLNVKI
+26 
-34 NLVSRKDID
+34 S
-43 FLVERHIIHSL
+43 
-54 AIAKFHRFKT
+54 
-64 KTEILDVGTGG
+64 
-75 GFPGIP
+75 
-81 LSIFFPNVKFYL
+81 
-93 IDSIGKK
+93 GKK

-114 SDSENRYSAVI
+114 SDSENKYSAVM

-158 RRSEILT
+158 RRSEILN
-165 DFENGLSGWF
+165 DFDNGLSGWF

-182 EHFNDLLDS
+182 EHFDNLLDS
-191 CYTFINFSRSLNKN
+191 CYTFINFSRALNKN

-413 NVSYIEPKAI
+413 NVSYIAPKAI

-449 NDKFLTEKDLGAVLD
+449 NNKFLTEKDLGAVLD

-471 SQKEPEP
+471 SQKELDPV
-478 DETITD
+478 ETKVD
-484 EQQQESIKPK
+484 EQQKETIKPK
-494 FEEPDGISNDLKN
+494 IEELDNLSNDLN
-507 EKIESPKI
+507 SGKIEPLKI

>member
-1 MDLLEQYFPNL
+1 MDTILYVGDSFDIK
-12 SYEQIQQFSQLNIL
+12 QILTSS
-26 FRDLNVKI
+26 D
-34 NLVSRKDID
+34 
-43 FLVERHIIHSL
+43 
-54 AIAKFHRFKT
+54 
-64 KTEILDVGTGG
+64 
-75 GFPGIP
+75 
-81 LSIFFPNVKFYL
+81 
-93 IDSIGKK
+93 KK
-100 IDAVQNGMIALNAL
+100 IDAVQNGMIAMNAL
-114 SDSENRYSAVI
+114 SDSANKYGAVL

-158 RRSEILT
+158 RRQEILA

-175 EPKGSSV
+175 EPKASSV
-182 EHFNDLLDS
+182 EHFNALLDNCS
-191 CYTFINFSRSLNKN
+191 TFIGFSRGLSKD
-205 QRLQINSHGLGTI
+205 QRIQINSHGLGTI
-218 LGVSDS
+218 LGVSES

-257 FMHDTSKRSKKPL
+257 FMHDTSKRNKKPL

-299 EKKDGKFLV
+299 ERKDGKFLI

-316 DEIGDMSTS
+316 DEIGDMSSS

-340 RVGGAETHTVNVRV
+340 RVGGAETHTVDVRV

-384 TLPPLRERK
+384 TLPPLRDRN

-413 NVSYIEPKAI
+413 SVSYIGPKAI

-449 NDKFLTEKDLGAVLD
+449 NNKYLTEEDLGAVLD
-464 EKEEVIE
+464 EKQTTIDSDKETAEKETTQEEATAN
-471 SQKEPEP
+471 
-478 DETITD
+478 ETATEAQPQEISITT
-484 EQQQESIKPK
+484 
-494 FEEPDGISNDLKN
+494 
-507 EKIESPKI
+507 KI

-560 RGKE
+560 RGKD

>member
-1 MDLLEQYFPNL
+1 MDPILYVGDSFDIKQV
-12 SYEQIQQFSQLNIL
+12 LNE
-26 FRDLNVKI
+26 
-34 NLVSRKDID
+34 S
-43 FLVERHIIHSL
+43 
-54 AIAKFHRFKT
+54 
-64 KTEILDVGTGG
+64 
-75 GFPGIP
+75 
-81 LSIFFPNVKFYL
+81 
-93 IDSIGKK
+93 GKK

-114 SDSENRYSAVI
+114 SDSENKYSAVI

-165 DFENGLSGWF
+165 DFDNGLSGWF

-191 CYTFINFSRSLNKN
+191 CYTFINFSRALNKN

-413 NVSYIEPKAI
+413 NVSYIAPKAI

-449 NDKFLTEKDLGAVLD
+449 NNKYLTEEDLGAVLD
-464 EKEEVIE
+464 EKEEIIE
-471 SQKEPEP
+471 SQKESEP
-478 DETITD
+478 VETIAN
-484 EQQQESIKPK
+484 EQQPETIKPK
-494 FEEPDGISNDLKN
+494 IEEPDSSSNDLNN
-507 EKIESPKI
+507 EKIEPPKI

>member
-1 MDLLEQYFPNL
+1 MDPILYVGDSFDIKQV
-12 SYEQIQQFSQLNIL
+12 LNE
-26 FRDLNVKI
+26 
-34 NLVSRKDID
+34 S
-43 FLVERHIIHSL
+43 
-54 AIAKFHRFKT
+54 
-64 KTEILDVGTGG
+64 
-75 GFPGIP
+75 
-81 LSIFFPNVKFYL
+81 
-93 IDSIGKK
+93 GKK

-413 NVSYIEPKAI
+413 NVSYIAPKAI

-449 NDKFLTEKDLGAVLD
+449 NNKYLTEEDLGAVLD

-478 DETITD
+478 VETIID
-484 EQQQESIKPK
+484 EQQQEAIKPK
-494 FEEPDGISNDLKN
+494 FEEPDGISNDLNN
-507 EKIESPKI
+507 EKIESPRI